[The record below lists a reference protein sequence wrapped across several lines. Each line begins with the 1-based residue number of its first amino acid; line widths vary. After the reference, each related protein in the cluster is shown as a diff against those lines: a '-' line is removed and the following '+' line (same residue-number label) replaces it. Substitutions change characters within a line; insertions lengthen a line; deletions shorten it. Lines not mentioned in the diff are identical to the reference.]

1 MTFNED
7 TRVKIPAILHLISL
21 GYEYLSLKEQTW
33 DKATNI
39 FRDIFDQS
47 IRQINPKITNA
58 DLQQLYDKI
67 ALSLENEELGRA
79 FYQMLVDQSGTRLI
93 DFDNFDNNSFHVV
106 TELPYENKD
115 ENFRPDIILL
125 INGMPLVFIEVK
137 KPNNQNGIAAEYK
150 RMQGRNANKKFRKF
164 MNLTQLMLYTNN
176 MEYQEGSLAALAGS
190 YYATSSYGKP
200 IFNYFREEATHDLNQ
215 LLQPVSNA
223 TEDWVL
229 QDNNLTAIKGT
240 PEFATNKQPTTPTN
254 RICTSL
260 LQRDRL
266 AFILCY
272 AIAYVKETNGLE
284 KHVMRYPQMFA
295 TKAIEAKLEAGIRK
309 GIIWHTQG
317 SGKTALAYY
326 NVKFLTDYFR
336 AKNKVAKFY
345 FIVDRLD
352 LLKQAKGEFE
362 KRGLRVYEV
371 SSRDEFAKTIKSASA
386 IHNNEGKPEI
396 TVVNIHKF
404 KDDPQVARSNDY
416 AVDIQRVYFLDEVHR
431 SYNPK
436 GSFLANLNQ
445 SDPNAIKIGLTGTP
459 LLNTGSNGYDS
470 KSVFGDYIHKYY
482 YNASIADGYT
492 LRLIREEIET
502 SYKLQLQEILNELK
516 KTLVYKGS
524 LDKKDIYAHPQFVE
538 PLLDYIV
545 KDIEQARAT
554 HGDPTIGAMVVCDSA
569 KQARQLMKTF
579 EEGKATSWARA
590 AEPTEVY
597 KISAATQKRK
607 DDRKVKTAA
616 LILHDEGD
624 KQSRK
629 DQVEDFK
636 DGKIDVLFVFNM
648 LLTGFDAKRLKK
660 LYLTRVIRT
669 HNLLQTLTRV
679 NRTYKDFRYGYVV
692 DFADI
697 QSEFDKTNRA
707 YFDELQNELG
717 DEMTHYSNIFKS
729 AEEIN
734 EEIDEI
740 KEVLFLYDTENAEEF
755 DRQINQIDNPDTM
768 RVLAKVLHNA
778 RELYN
783 QIRASGNN
791 EMLQQLDFQKLV
803 VLSRSASN
811 RLALLNQTQAIEN
824 DSSQLL
830 NTALEDVWFTFTKIN
845 EGEMRLAD
853 ELKNVLQKTREAL
866 ADNFD
871 QADPEFVSLMDE
883 LKRLFKQKNLHEVGK
898 EEMQANMSELQ
909 KIYDAARELERK
921 NQLIRARFDN
931 DQKYLRLYKRLREQ
945 EVLSIQDFKLMQA
958 LKNLKVAVDQK
969 VLQNQQMLSN
979 ESFAEKAM
987 LSLVARQLQDIKA
1000 DAATLRKINTLLT
1013 TEYFNEFSGRI

>member
-21 GYEYLSLKEQTW
+21 GYEYLSLKAHTW
-33 DKATNI
+33 DKSTNI
-39 FRDIFDQS
+39 FRDIFDKS
-47 IRQINPKITNA
+47 IRQINRKMTDA

-137 KPNNQNGIAAEYK
+137 KPNNKNGIAAEHK
-150 RMQGRNANKKFRKF
+150 RMERRNANKKFRKF

-176 MEYQEGSLAALAGS
+176 MEYQEGSLVVLAGS
-190 YYATSSYGKP
+190 YYASSSYGKP
-200 IFNYFREEATHDLNQ
+200 VFNYFREEETHHLGR
-215 LLQPVSNA
+215 LLRPVSSA
-223 TEDWVL
+223 TEDLVL
-229 QDNNLTAIKGT
+229 QDNNLTTIKGT
-240 PEFATNKQPTTPTN
+240 PEFATNKQPDTPTN

-260 LQRDRL
+260 LQRNRL
-266 AFILCY
+266 AFILRY
-272 AIAYVKETNGLE
+272 AIAYVKESHGLE

-295 TKAIEAKLEAGIRK
+295 SKAIETKLEAGIRK

-362 KRGLRVYEV
+362 KRGLRVHEV
-371 SSRDEFAKTIKSASA
+371 SSRDEFAQTIKSASA

-459 LLNTGSNGYDS
+459 LLGTDKTYDS

-516 KTLVYKGS
+516 RTLVYKGS
-524 LDKKDIYAHPQFVE
+524 LNKKDIYAHPQFVE
-538 PLLDYIV
+538 PLLEYII

-554 HGDPTIGAMVVCDSA
+554 HGDPTIGAMVVCDSSE
-569 KQARQLMKTF
+569 QARQLMKTF
-579 EEGKATSWARA
+579 EEGNTGILTMV
-590 AEPTEVY
+590 AEDAEVY
-597 KISAATQKRK
+597 KISEATQKRK
-607 DDRKVKTAA
+607 DARKVKTAA

-624 KQSRK
+624 KQTRK

-636 DGKIDVLFVFNM
+636 DGKIDVLFVYNM

-740 KEVLFLYDTENAEEF
+740 QEVLFLYDTDNTEEF
-755 DRQINQIDNPDTM
+755 DRQINQIDDPDTM
-768 RVLAKVLHNA
+768 RVLTKALHNA

-783 QIRASGNN
+783 QIRASGNY
-791 EMLQQLDFQKLV
+791 EMLQHLDFQKLV
-803 VLSRSASN
+803 ILSRNASN

-830 NTALEDVWFTFTKIN
+830 NTALEDVWFAFTKVN
-845 EGEMRLAD
+845 EEEMLLAD

-883 LKRLFKQKNLHEVGK
+883 LKRLFKQKNLHEVSK
-898 EEMQANMSELQ
+898 EEMQANMAALRRV
-909 KIYDAARELERK
+909 YDAARELERK
-921 NQLIRARFDN
+921 NRLIQARFDN

-945 EVLSIQDFKLMQA
+945 EMLNVKDFKLMEA
-958 LKNLKVAVDQK
+958 LKTLKGAVDQK
-969 VLQNQQMLSN
+969 VLQNQQMLGN
-979 ESFAEKAM
+979 ESFAEQAM
-987 LSLVARQLQDIKA
+987 LSLVAKQLKGIGA
-1000 DAATLRKINTLLT
+1000 DATTLKKVNTLLA
-1013 TEYFNEFSGRI
+1013 TEYFNEFNGRI

>member
-1 MTFNED
+1 
-7 TRVKIPAILHLISL
+7 
-21 GYEYLSLKEQTW
+21 
-33 DKATNI
+33 
-39 FRDIFDQS
+39 
-47 IRQINPKITNA
+47 
-58 DLQQLYDKI
+58 
-67 ALSLENEELGRA
+67 
-79 FYQMLVDQSGTRLI
+79 
-93 DFDNFDNNSFHVV
+93 
-106 TELPYENKD
+106 
-115 ENFRPDIILL
+115 
-125 INGMPLVFIEVK
+125 
-137 KPNNQNGIAAEYK
+137 
-150 RMQGRNANKKFRKF
+150 
-164 MNLTQLMLYTNN
+164 
-176 MEYQEGSLAALAGS
+176 
-190 YYATSSYGKP
+190 
-200 IFNYFREEATHDLNQ
+200 
-215 LLQPVSNA
+215 
-223 TEDWVL
+223 
-229 QDNNLTAIKGT
+229 
-240 PEFATNKQPTTPTN
+240 
-254 RICTSL
+254 
-260 LQRDRL
+260 
-266 AFILCY
+266 
-272 AIAYVKETNGLE
+272 
-284 KHVMRYPQMFA
+284 
-295 TKAIEAKLEAGIRK
+295 
-309 GIIWHTQG
+309 
-317 SGKTALAYY
+317 
-326 NVKFLTDYFR
+326 
-336 AKNKVAKFY
+336 
-345 FIVDRLD
+345 
-352 LLKQAKGEFE
+352 
-362 KRGLRVYEV
+362 
-371 SSRDEFAKTIKSASA
+371 
-386 IHNNEGKPEI
+386 
-396 TVVNIHKF
+396 
-404 KDDPQVARSNDY
+404 
-416 AVDIQRVYFLDEVHR
+416 
-431 SYNPK
+431 
-436 GSFLANLNQ
+436 
-445 SDPNAIKIGLTGTP
+445 
-459 LLNTGSNGYDS
+459 
-470 KSVFGDYIHKYY
+470 
-482 YNASIADGYT
+482 
-492 LRLIREEIET
+492 
-502 SYKLQLQEILNELK
+502 
-516 KTLVYKGS
+516 
-524 LDKKDIYAHPQFVE
+524 
-538 PLLDYIV
+538 
-545 KDIEQARAT
+545 
-554 HGDPTIGAMVVCDSA
+554 
-569 KQARQLMKTF
+569 
-579 EEGKATSWARA
+579 
-590 AEPTEVY
+590 
-597 KISAATQKRK
+597 
-607 DDRKVKTAA
+607 
-616 LILHDEGD
+616 
-624 KQSRK
+624 
-629 DQVEDFK
+629 
-636 DGKIDVLFVFNM
+636 
-648 LLTGFDAKRLKK
+648 
-660 LYLTRVIRT
+660 
-669 HNLLQTLTRV
+669 
-679 NRTYKDFRYGYVV
+679 VV